1 MLKALKQ
8 DGIRKP
14 RLYDMGFAHNNCG
27 GFCVRAGQG
36 HFINLLQNKR
46 SLYLF
51 HEQKELDMQEYLGR
65 TDVSILTREVKG
77 DEEKLTL
84 RQLREEWESGLG
96 NQIDLNDL
104 DGCGCFASDA

>member
-1 MLKALKQ
+1 
-8 DGIRKP
+8 
-14 RLYDMGFAHNNCG
+14 MGFAHNNCG

-36 HFINLLQNKR
+36 HFINLLQKKR
-46 SLYLF
+46 DLYLF

-96 NQIDLNDL
+96 NQIDLNDI
-104 DGCGCFASDA
+104 GRCGCFASDA

>member
-1 MLKALKQ
+1 
-8 DGIRKP
+8 
-14 RLYDMGFAHNNCG
+14 MGFAHNNCG

-36 HFINLLQNKR
+36 HFINLLQKKR
-46 SLYLF
+46 DLYLF

-84 RQLREEWESGLG
+84 RQFTRGMGVWTRK
-96 NQIDLNDL
+96 LN
-104 DGCGCFASDA
+104 